1 MAAARLGVVLGAC
14 IALLSACGGSSDQP
28 TRSAPLGRAA
38 DREAQARQMLVDA
51 LAKRPAVIVPRG
63 YRIRHE
69 SASGVSIAFPRRWFA
84 LRGSD
89 ARWPGVVEMFDEYS
103 AQLAPAIRAL
113 AVPESPLVMLAF
125 DPRKSH
131 GFTTNANVLVTA
143 VKPGLGF
150 RQWSAVVLS
159 QARQLPSVRGRVASR
174 SVALP
179 AGDAFVMDFV
189 RSYPARHG
197 PPTRMA
203 TTQYTLKR
211 GDRAYVLVFSTLPRL
226 RDHYR
231 DVFAASARS
240 LSIAD

>member
-1 MAAARLGVVLGAC
+1 MAAARLAVVLGAC
-14 IALLSACGGSSDQP
+14 AALLSACGGSGERP
-28 TRSAPLGRAA
+28 AAAPLGRAA

-51 LAKRPAVIVPRG
+51 LAKRPAVVVPHG

-89 ARWPGVVEMFDEYS
+89 ARWPGVVEMFDQYS

-131 GFTTNANVLVTA
+131 GFATNANVLVTA
-143 VKPGLGF
+143 VKPGVGF
-150 RQWSAVVLS
+150 RQWSAFVLR
-159 QARQLPSVRGRVASR
+159 QAQRLPSVRGRVSSR
-174 SVALP
+174 SVSLP
-179 AGDAFVMDFV
+179 AGDAFVLDFV